1 MFYDTLREYEFEEAL
16 RDEERFSD
24 WDEGEAVNRP
34 QDDADDWESYC
45 LTEEAHKEML
55 ERAAKEYHESL
66 ERLRRTYGNDIQI
79 RHF

>member
-45 LTEEAHKEML
+45 LTEEAHKRLL
-55 ERAAKEYHESL
+55 ERIAREYRE
-66 ERLRRTYGNDIQI
+66 EKRRK
-79 RHF
+79 

>member
-45 LTEEAHKEML
+45 MTEEDHKAML

-66 ERLRRTYGNDIQI
+66 ERLRRIYGYDIQI

>member
-34 QDDADDWESYC
+34 QDGSDWESYC
-45 LTEEAHKEML
+45 LTEEAHKRLL
-55 ERAAKEYHESL
+55 ERIAREYRE
-66 ERLRRTYGNDIQI
+66 EKRRK
-79 RHF
+79 

>member
-24 WDEGEAVNRP
+24 LDEGEAVNRP

-45 LTEEAHKEML
+45 LTEEAHKRLL
-55 ERAAKEYHESL
+55 ERIAREYRE
-66 ERLRRTYGNDIQI
+66 EKRRK
-79 RHF
+79 

>member
-1 MFYDTLREYEFEEAL
+1 MLYDTLREYEFEEAL

-45 LTEEAHKEML
+45 LTEEAHKRLL
-55 ERAAKEYHESL
+55 ERIAREYRE
-66 ERLRRTYGNDIQI
+66 EKRRK
-79 RHF
+79 

>member
-1 MFYDTLREYEFEEAL
+1 MFYDTIREYEFEEAL

-45 LTEEAHKEML
+45 LSEEAHKRLL
-55 ERAAKEYHESL
+55 ERIAREYRE
-66 ERLRRTYGNDIQI
+66 EKRRK
-79 RHF
+79 